1 MMFEQKS
8 HPSYKYLEEGF
19 QMQYRYRY
27 YRNYK
32 NAMLRWVCGILLIII
47 LLDLNVFNISYSQ
60 WISVPLPSSISSG
73 AEQCCNTSIYSA
85 TNNNNSNIS
94 ILTNSLSEGKN
105 LVKIRIE
112 NDQPIIYKQLLY
124 TFGNHTKSTYLAKQ
138 MNNEYKALINVLP
151 PKTNLSVVATDT
163 DLHSTIVN
171 KTMVVSK
178 DESLFKVTKIIQ
190 DLFKR

>member
-1 MMFEQKS
+1 MFEQKS
-8 HPSYKYLEEGF
+8 HPSYNYLEEGF

-178 DESLFKVTKIIQ
+178 DESLFKVTKMIQ